1 MYIYFFYS
9 IITNACIQCT
19 VRYVYVFDFY
29 RDQVAVIFQIE
40 PGSDVA
46 VEALHEFVVTRHVG
60 CQDELNDRLQ

>member
-1 MYIYFFYS
+1 M
-9 IITNACIQCT
+9 
-19 VRYVYVFDFY
+19 RYVYVFDFY

-46 VEALHEFVVTRHVG
+46 VERLHEFVVTRHVR